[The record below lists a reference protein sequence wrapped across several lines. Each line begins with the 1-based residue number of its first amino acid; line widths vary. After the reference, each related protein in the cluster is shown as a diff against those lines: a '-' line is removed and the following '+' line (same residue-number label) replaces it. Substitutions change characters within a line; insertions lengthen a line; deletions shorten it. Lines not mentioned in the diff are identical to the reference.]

1 MNRPRKQGRSSREIK
16 QELRAIYTG
25 HDGKIPDLTR
35 LSTVKRS
42 PFRRFLVKT
51 ILVLFAL
58 SVIIWSGFFLFT
70 RGLFDKQEALGASI
84 EASDTIRSGEETTL
98 TIRYENTG
106 DVPIASL
113 EVKLNL
119 PSSFHVTSSVPQATS
134 GTQWTIGSLTPRSD
148 GAITIKGIF
157 LSAIPST
164 ERVQALFT
172 YKPANFNS
180 NFQNIQSKT
189 IEIKEST
196 IRLTMTG
203 PEKGLVGDPVTY
215 TINLEHTGT
224 QPVFNVRVIPLL
236 PADFTV
242 QSSEP
247 KLNTQLNAWEIPSLP
262 PGKLTAITFKGAY
275 TSTASGELPVGAKI
289 GFMSEDEFLLQGQAE
304 VKTNVLGGAVTFHL
318 IVNGS
323 DKDQVSQLGKVLR
336 GSIDYKN
343 PGTES
348 VQGVAFNLVIDG
360 TKKLPIDWD
369 KADLSSGKRTG
380 NTIRW
385 SKESIPALEKLAP
398 GSQGVIDFSL
408 PLLSNLPAGAAD
420 TFPIKL
426 SVALAKHYTEKAL
439 GIEASAVSVSEL
451 GALGG
456 ETAEENVKAFF
467 SQ

>member
-1 MNRPRKQGRSSREIK
+1 
-16 QELRAIYTG
+16 
-25 HDGKIPDLTR
+25 
-35 LSTVKRS
+35 
-42 PFRRFLVKT
+42 
-51 ILVLFAL
+51 
-58 SVIIWSGFFLFT
+58 
-70 RGLFDKQEALGASI
+70 
-84 EASDTIRSGEETTL
+84 
-98 TIRYENTG
+98 
-106 DVPIASL
+106 
-113 EVKLNL
+113 
-119 PSSFHVTSSVPQATS
+119 
-134 GTQWTIGSLTPRSD
+134 
-148 GAITIKGIF
+148 
-157 LSAIPST
+157 
-164 ERVQALFT
+164 
-172 YKPANFNS
+172 
-180 NFQNIQSKT
+180 
-189 IEIKEST
+189 
-196 IRLTMTG
+196 MTG

-426 SVALAKHYTEKAL
+426 SVDIAQVGSLATARTIESTPINISLNSNTSLSAQARYFAEDGTPLGSGELPPRVGKTTTYRILWDLSNSLHELGNVEIASTLPADVTWKEVSSKDTGILSYNPTTRQVRLQISKLPIEKKNIQAWFDVSITPKKSDVGKFVKLLNGTTLQATDLITKDQLNSTLPALT
-439 GIEASAVSVSEL
+439 SEL
-451 GALGG
+451 PTDTDAAGKG
-456 ETAEENVKAFF
+456 TVKE
-467 SQ
+467 